1 MMGILAYIHLV
12 FARTPINCL
21 QHVQKD
27 WPRHGILRVEIV
39 KNASENY
46 SILNSYEKEYSDFNI
61 HFLENLLSDNNL
73 GESVFADNDTTND
86 TDVLNK
92 THEENVSETASD
104 EGKDKTAKDKDI
116 EEVSDE
122 EVKNV
127 TLHLETMETFME
139 KQNKGPLKE
148 TLSELE
154 MLAKVGELRHLFKV
168 FRQTDLSKQCRPR
181 SDCSWRNNL
190 ISVFNV
196 CYSKL
201 KHHFKTLQHL

>member
-1 MMGILAYIHLV
+1 MNELVSEILLKTLLFPQALIVMGILAYIHLV

-39 KNASENY
+39 RNASENY

-73 GESVFADNDTTND
+73 GESVFADNETAND
-86 TDVLNK
+86 TDVQNK
-92 THEENVSETASD
+92 TVEEKVPETIID
-104 EGKDKTAKDKDI
+104 EGSDKTVENKALGED
-116 EEVSDE
+116 SSE

-127 TLHLETMETFME
+127 TLQLETIETFME

-154 MLAKVGELRHLFKV
+154 MLAKVGELV
-168 FRQTDLSKQCRPR
+168 VNVVIIA
-181 SDCSWRNNL
+181 NNL
-190 ISVFNV
+190 NG
-196 CYSKL
+196 
-201 KHHFKTLQHL
+201 KTKQNS